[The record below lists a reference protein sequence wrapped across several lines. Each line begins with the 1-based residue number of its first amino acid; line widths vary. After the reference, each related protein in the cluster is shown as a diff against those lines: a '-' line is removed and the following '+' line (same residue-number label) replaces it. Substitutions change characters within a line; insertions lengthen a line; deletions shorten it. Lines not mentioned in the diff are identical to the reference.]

1 MTTEQYQQYLNSGIW
16 RRIKKRKLACNQE
29 CHRCGWDKQ
38 LNVHHLSYERVGGR
52 EFDGDLEVLCRR
64 CHWEAHRTI
73 ADELE
78 MLVVL
83 GYTNRDIQ
91 KDLESDPDFIIIQ
104 KQTALIQELKEAGIW
119 EEEN

>member
-1 MTTEQYQQYLNSGIW
+1 
-16 RRIKKRKLACNQE
+16 
-29 CHRCGWDKQ
+29 
-38 LNVHHLSYERVGGR
+38 
-52 EFDGDLEVLCRR
+52 
-64 CHWEAHRTI
+64 
-73 ADELE
+73 